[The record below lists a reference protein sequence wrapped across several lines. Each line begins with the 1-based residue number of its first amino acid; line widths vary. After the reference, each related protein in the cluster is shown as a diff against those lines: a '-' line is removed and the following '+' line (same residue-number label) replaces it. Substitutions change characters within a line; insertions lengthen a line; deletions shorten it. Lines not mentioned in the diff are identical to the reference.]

1 MSEHQKTSSGRG
13 VAAADLLQGGFG
25 SSLAPI
31 DEHPNLGVDPQAA
44 EWMSK
49 REPKTAPTPPPGNE
63 PEDTHALDDLLSS
76 DEPNPGDSTPNE
88 ASQQQVDGQAPK
100 THARSS
106 QEVDTLDTQ
115 FSVLN
120 SSPEALAERLRRV
133 EPIKPTQWHRRLL
146 RRPAD
151 AQTLHRHELEEQMRA
166 MLPRPIT
173 MVTVQTKGSAGKT
186 PTVIGLASALG
197 SARGGDTIAVDNDE
211 TQGLTDRVETSHNRN
226 LGNLLAH
233 LDWFLEDPAANCL
246 ALDWLCQRQLA
257 GFKVLGGDHPRASR
271 GQAISGVEFSK
282 MHHVVTKYNP
292 IAVVDTGNAETAPNW
307 RAAVRLADILIVPI
321 RMREDY
327 LMPAARMLHGLREQ
341 GHDLTNRVIIVVSNG
356 DLPTSPEAT
365 ALAREYFSAF
375 PQVEIPFDPVINGD
389 GPIRWDRLR
398 DTTRTAYQELGAKA
412 LDMAITNASAQ
423 ALTPNE

>member
-1 MSEHQKTSSGRG
+1 MTEHQKTGSGRG
-13 VAAADLLQGGFG
+13 VTAADLLQGGFG

-31 DEHPNLGVDPQAA
+31 DEHPTLGVDPKAA
-44 EWMSK
+44 EWIGK
-49 REPKTAPTPPPGNE
+49 REPKTATPPPEDE
-63 PEDTHALDDLLSS
+63 PESTHPLDDLLAS
-76 DEPNPGDSTPNE
+76 DEPESE
-88 ASQQQVDGQAPK
+88 ADASAEEPQQQAEAPARK

-133 EPIKPTQWHRRLL
+133 EPIRPTQWHRRLL

-151 AQTLHRHELEEQMRA
+151 AKTLRRHELEEQMRA

-173 MVTVQTKGSAGKT
+173 MVTVQTKGAAGKT
-186 PTVIGLASALG
+186 PTVIGVASALG
-197 SARGGDTIAVDNDE
+197 SARGGDTIAVDSDE
-211 TQGLTDRVETSHNRN
+211 TQGLTDRVETTHSRN
-226 LGNLLAH
+226 LGNLLSH

-282 MHHVVTKYNP
+282 MHHIVTKYNP

-321 RMREDY
+321 RMREDF
-327 LMPAARMLHGLREQ
+327 LMPAARMLHGLRQQ

-356 DLPTSPEAT
+356 DLPISPEAT

-389 GPIRWDRLR
+389 GPIRWDRLGEA
-398 DTTRTAYQELGAKA
+398 TRTAYQELGAKA
-412 LDMAITNASAQ
+412 LSMAIANASAS
-423 ALTPNE
+423 ALAHTE